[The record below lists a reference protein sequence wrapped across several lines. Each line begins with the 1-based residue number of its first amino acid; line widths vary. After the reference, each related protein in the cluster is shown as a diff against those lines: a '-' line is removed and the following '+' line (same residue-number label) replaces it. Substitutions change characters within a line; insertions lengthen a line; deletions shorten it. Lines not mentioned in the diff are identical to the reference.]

1 MKKIIL
7 SILALISTN
16 AVAQSSV
23 TKIWDGSQF
32 LDITAGQA
40 AKVDGSAVTQPVS
53 GTITCNA
60 GTNLNTS
67 TLATE
72 ATLSTISTTLANVES
87 FTGDTATDTDGIR
100 SSLNA
105 NIFNTMSKF
114 HLVSAASTNA
124 TNIKASLG
132 KLCGY
137 YIYNGNAA
145 MRKVA
150 LHNTAGTP
158 TAGASVY
165 LSFPIPGGSA
175 ANVYDATCAAGIPFS
190 SGIGIT
196 TVTEAADSGS
206 TGVGADDLVINI
218 YYK

>member
-1 MKKIIL
+1 MKKILL
-7 SILALISTN
+7 SLLCLLSTN
-16 AVAQSSV
+16 AIAQSSV
-23 TKIWDGSQF
+23 TKIWDGSTPF
-32 LDITAGQA
+32 LAVA
-40 AKVDGSAVTQPVS
+40 ANG
-53 GTITCNA
+53 GLTCNA
-60 GTNLNTS
+60 GTDLNTS

-72 ATLSTISTTLANVES
+72 ASLSNISTNVSNIES
-87 FTGDTATDTDGIR
+87 YTGDTATDVDGIR
-100 SSLNA
+100 AALNA
-105 NIFNTMSKF
+105 SLFNTMSKF

-124 TNIKASLG
+124 TNIKSSFG
-132 KLCGY
+132 RLCGY

-175 ANVYDATCAAGIPFS
+175 ANVYDASCASGVLFT